1 MATGTLPAV
10 YLPKFDSPLEVRA
23 KRAELE
29 RYEDTSRLSNLASQ
43 REYRIN
49 DLRRES
55 GGDQNKLSDLMS
67 KDPDF
72 EVAEQ
77 GRKMKEAL
85 GKASSEQLDKIS
97 KTMKF
102 TGQVLFSANEQSWGQ
117 AIETLNQ
124 AGVDTSKYPQTYD
137 PAFAKRFA
145 ESTREYDKVVDDI
158 RADKQMELT
167 QSNADRTFDQT
178 VKQNNA
184 TNARGWA
191 TINKPD
197 TPKDPWVNDL
207 DRGIQ
212 INTATGESRPIT
224 AGGTPIGTKTRS
236 MSVTSQK
243 ELIQSEEEVQ
253 GGVQAIQFIKQAQDI
268 NKKAMGFTGAKQ
280 VASAG
285 SLLPDVLRPQ
295 MFDDT
300 QELDNI
306 IQNTALPQLKAIFGG
321 MPTEGERKVLLEMQ
335 GSSSKPAP
343 VRKGIF
349 LRAEQAARNRLK
361 FTTEKSKRLREGTY
375 FSGDPGVE
383 QDTEQASPVN
393 PLSVFDEADAII
405 GGQ

>member
-10 YLPKFDSPLEVRA
+10 VLPKFDSPLEVMA
-23 KRAELE
+23 KRAELA

-43 REYRIN
+43 RAYRIN
-49 DLRRES
+49 NLQRES
-55 GGDQNKLSDLMS
+55 GGDQKKLSDLMS

-72 EVAEQ
+72 EVAEE
-77 GRKMKEAL
+77 GRKMKAAL
-85 GKASSEQLDKIS
+85 GKASSEQLEQVS

-117 AIETLNQ
+117 ALGTLNQ
-124 AGVDTSKYPQTYD
+124 AGVDTSNYPQTYD

-158 RADKQMELT
+158 RADKQMEQT

-191 TINKPD
+191 TINKD
-197 TPKDPWVNDL
+197 KWVYDPG
-207 DRGIQ
+207 RGIQ

-224 AGGTPIGTKTRS
+224 ASGTPIGTKTKP